1 MPLLRLDGLSLS
13 LDGTALLEDVTFSL
27 DKGERLGLMGESGSG
42 KSLLLRTLL
51 GLLPRGARVKGTV
64 ELDGAPM
71 PVVESERAGLR
82 GKRIGAVLH
91 NAASSLD
98 FPVYEPARDAL
109 ESRPPE
115 RARLGII
122 LDLGKMFA
130 AERQQFADWIG
141 GQALAEGLREFA
153 DGGVDE
159 STARRGAGFGI
170 DWIERS
176 QAQDMLGVD
185 RIGIAQPVLDFRN

>member
-1 MPLLRLDGLSLS
+1 MPLLRLDGVSLS

-51 GLLPRGARVKGTV
+51 GLLPRGARVKGTI
-64 ELDGAPM
+64 EPDGAPM

-98 FPVYEPARDAL
+98 PLRTVATLISEA
-109 ESRPPE
+109 
-115 RARLGII
+115 
-122 LDLGKMFA
+122 
-130 AERQQFADWIG
+130 
-141 GQALAEGLREFA
+141 QALAGKPLEHALLSRSVGGLRA
-153 DGGVDE
+153 LSQVGG
-159 STARRGAGFGI
+159 
-170 DWIERS
+170 
-176 QAQDMLGVD
+176 
-185 RIGIAQPVLDFRN
+185 